1 MKRSQKAFVLFFLL
15 LGFASHCQT
24 SKNIISNRVQYTSNE
39 GYHIIAPTT
48 AVYGHLGF
56 LWITGNN
63 ADNQNF
69 LFENQEIVIQ
79 RFDGIGFYD
88 VPLPETDATIINAFL
103 FQDNPRGL
111 FIRIDYKDKKTDL
124 YHINP
129 ETQVFTLIENYIEV
143 DGKYGY
149 VTSFNLNGELTFVHC
164 GKEEVALIKIEN
176 NRAVVKDS
184 VPFEYNTNFSFP
196 NWLSHDGEYTFLRV
210 MDGVHYVVKYDGTFV
225 KKMTRDDFDFQ
236 DNQPPI
242 VLEHLN
248 YACKIDGKYIYS
260 SYDHPNIFL
269 EFDEVNF
276 RLKQIDTHAYR
287 ENDIWHW
294 VGTSNK
300 YLYTYSL
307 IKEGA
312 ELKVINKNTFKIEES
327 FQTDGF
333 HVVAERDLNKEVVL
347 LYNNTVDRI
356 LFNQNKID
364 TYLKGESI
372 RAMLEIS
379 EDRYLIST
387 DNKGIFEL
395 NTRTK
400 ETKKIKFTY
409 RGKEVFITEP
419 REIIKTSDGY
429 IFNDTSNLY
438 EVNSNYQVQQIHNH
452 PLWFEETIQIG
463 DKIYKGGVHHLGMLA
478 FDIQTKTYERLED
491 YAFQTREFATNG
503 SDLYIVSVNKGFFVY
518 QNGVFLNFLPENEIA
533 ENLLSISYSESH
545 GVLVST
551 KQGKIYAFDLEKKEF
566 DLFYEDNLK
575 ASIVGMIL
583 DESGVL
589 WLNTYAGIVSYN
601 PQTNQEKRYTKKDGI
616 YELEGNR
623 YSTYKDSKGNLF
635 IGSFKGLSVFNP
647 QELKVSEKDLSL
659 QFTELS
665 FYNKNYKEWTTHRD
679 LNFIKSQDEIIL
691 PSFNQRFSA
700 KVSLLDIVNH
710 KNYKYRYRLND
721 DSEEESS
728 EWSSLYL
735 ENEIVFSNL
744 SAGNYTL
751 QVEALSAIN
760 QNQGNLLELSI
771 ISEKIFYRTWWFTIL
786 VLLSI
791 VSFFSYLF
799 YQFKSKER
807 LYAEN
812 QIAMNEAKI
821 KEAMMLEIHHRIK
834 NNLQVVSGLL
844 SIQAFNSTNP
854 ELKSKLKDSQGR
866 IESIAGIHNILYKG
880 DSQEDVLVEE
890 YFNDI
895 ITYNKTLFTIPVA
908 YVLDIDDVSLSMDK
922 AIPLALT
929 LNELINNSHKHAF
942 QNIEAPQIKV
952 SFKKDKDIVVFDYQ
966 DNGEFKVKTEERVS
980 MGMKIINMMI
990 SQLKGEVEY
999 LTEKSFHIKIK
1010 INLSK

>member
-15 LGFASHCQT
+15 LGIASHSQT

-48 AVYGHLGF
+48 AVYDHLGW

-79 RFDGIGFYD
+79 RFDGISFYD

-103 FQDNPRGL
+103 FQDNSRGL
-111 FIRIDYKDKKTDL
+111 YMRIDYKDKKTDL

-164 GKEEVALIKIEN
+164 SKDEVALIKIEDYK
-176 NRAVVKDS
+176 AVVKDT
-184 VPFEYNTNFSFP
+184 VPFEYNANFSFS

-210 MDGVHYVVKYDGTFV
+210 MDGVHYVVKYNGTFV
-225 KKMTRDDFDFQ
+225 KKITLDDYDFQ
-236 DNQPPI
+236 DNQKPI
-242 VLEHLN
+242 VLKHLN
-248 YACKIDGKYIYS
+248 YACKIDGKFIYS
-260 SYDHPNIFL
+260 SYDQPNIFL
-269 EFDEVNF
+269 EFDEENF
-276 RLKQIDTHAYR
+276 RLKQVDTHAYKGD
-287 ENDIWHW
+287 DILHW
-294 VGTSNK
+294 EGTSDK
-300 YLYTYSL
+300 YLYTYAL

-312 ELKVINKNTFKIEES
+312 EFKVINKNTFKIEES

-333 HVVAERDLNKEVVL
+333 HVIAGRDLNKEVVL
-347 LYNNTVDRI
+347 LYENSVDRI
-356 LFNQNKID
+356 LFNQNKIE

-379 EDRYLIST
+379 EDLYLIST

-395 NTRTK
+395 NTRTG

-409 RGKEVFITEP
+409 KGKEVFITEP
-419 REIIKTSDGY
+419 REIIKTSEGY

-438 EVNSNYQVQQIHNH
+438 EVNSNYQVKRVHNH
-452 PLWFEETIQIG
+452 PLWLEETIQVG
-463 DKIYKGGVHHLGMLA
+463 DKIFKGGVHHLGMLA
-478 FDIQTKTYERLED
+478 FDMQTKTYDWLED
-491 YAFQTREFATNG
+491 YTFQTREFATNG
-503 SDLYIVSVNKGFFVY
+503 TDLYIVSVDKGFFIY
-518 QNGVFLNFLPENEIA
+518 QNGTFSNLLPENEVA
-533 ENLLSISYSESH
+533 TNLLSIFYSELY
-545 GVLVST
+545 GVLIST
-551 KQGKIYAFDLEKKEF
+551 KQGKIYAFDLEKQEF
-566 DLFYEDNLK
+566 ELFYEDKLK

-583 DESGVL
+583 DDSKVL
-589 WLNTYAGIVSYN
+589 WLNTYAGIVSFN
-601 PQTNQEKRYTKKDGI
+601 PETKQEKRYTKKDGI

-647 QELKVSEKDLSL
+647 QELTVSEKDVNL
-659 QFTELS
+659 QFSELS
-665 FYNKNYKEWTTHRD
+665 FYNKDNKEWTTHRD
-679 LNFIKSQDEIIL
+679 LNYIKSQNEITL

-710 KNYKYRYRLND
+710 KNFKYRYRLNND
-721 DSEEESS
+721 AEKENSD
-728 EWSSLYL
+728 WSSLFL

-751 QVEALSAIN
+751 QVEALTAIN
-760 QNQGNLLELSI
+760 QNQSNLLEMKI
-771 ISEKIFYRTWWFTIL
+771 VSEKIFYRTWWFTIL

-791 VSFFSYLF
+791 ISFFGYLF
-799 YQFKSKER
+799 YQFKSKQR
-807 LYAEN
+807 LYAAN

-844 SIQAFNSTNP
+844 SIQAFNSNNP

-895 ITYNKTLFTIPVA
+895 ITYNKTLFTIPVV
-908 YVLDIDDVSLSMDK
+908 YVLDIHEVTLSMDK

-942 QNIEAPQIKV
+942 QNTDEPRITV
-952 SFKKDKDIVVFDYQ
+952 SFKKDKDDLIFDYQ
-966 DNGEFKVKTEERVS
+966 DNGQFKVNSEERVS

-990 SQLKGEVEY
+990 SQLKGEVEF
-999 LTEKSFHIKIK
+999 LTDKSFRIKIRIK
-1010 INLSK
+1010 LSK